1 MADSVPGLKSV
12 DLLEWP
18 EHNIELRKL
27 GEALK
32 CYAENMILEMQ
43 HVSQAPCIIILY
55 IKKYRVR
62 LSLQK

>member
-43 HVSQAPCIIILY
+43 HVSQAPY
-55 IKKYRVR
+55 ISSLLWETRSYR
-62 LSLQK
+62 